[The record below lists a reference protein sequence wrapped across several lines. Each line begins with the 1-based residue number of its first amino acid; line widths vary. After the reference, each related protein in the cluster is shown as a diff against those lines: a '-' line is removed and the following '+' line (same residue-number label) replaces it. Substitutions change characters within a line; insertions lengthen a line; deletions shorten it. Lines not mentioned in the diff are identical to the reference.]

1 MGSRDLVSSEV
12 AAAGS
17 GKRENEPNADSFD
30 YDGCLR
36 ACAAGDKSA
45 LRALYL
51 RESKQ
56 LLGVV
61 TRIVRDRARAEDVLH
76 DAFVRIWRRASTFDA
91 SRGGGRGWV
100 YTVARNLALDF
111 VRGAGKHSGSEHQA
125 ADDEIDSLADTDDT
139 SRWLE
144 KVGSSHWGGDS
155 ARLQDCL
162 EQLEPTPRAC
172 IFHAYVNGYSQSEI
186 GDLIGAPV
194 GTVKSWIKRSLVALR
209 GCMG

>member
-1 MGSRDLVSSEV
+1 MTSPEVVAPDERGQSE
-12 AAAGS
+12 S
-17 GKRENEPNADSFD
+17 GHSGTFD

-36 ACAAGDKSA
+36 ACVDGDKSA
-45 LRALYL
+45 LKALYV
-51 RESKQ
+51 RESQQ

-61 TRIVRDRARAEDVLH
+61 SRIVRDRARAEDILH
-76 DAFVRIWRRASTFDA
+76 DAFVRIWQRASTFDA

-100 YTVARNLALDF
+100 YTIARNLALDTI
-111 VRGAGKHSGSEHQA
+111 RSSGKQVSTEDRPEEVGDIDAA
-125 ADDEIDSLADTDDT
+125 ADPGNSQ
-139 SRWLE
+139 RWIE
-144 KVGSSHWGGDS
+144 KVGSSHWGGNS
-155 ARLQDCL
+155 ERLQECL
-162 EQLEPTPRAC
+162 ERLEPIPRAC